1 MILKKILHV
10 IAIIWG
16 FIQTTEA
23 IGTMT
28 SVYLNPV
35 GGNDTNAGT
44 LTYPVQSWDKALQL
58 AADNATIYLAWGAVP
73 VTSGVTVID
82 GNQYGAVNITVSQ
95 NPGYTGGLFAI
106 ADGATGTFS
115 NITLKG
121 SGSAH
126 ALITINSGGTL
137 TIGSSVGMADGVIAM
152 DGRANPIN
160 LTAPPSAGV
169 NFPILTTYQNAT
181 DEGRAIVNAGSVSNP
196 LQYFTLMAP
205 VSTAGVSYELDLDGT
220 VIRLYE
226 RPVTGIYLDPLS
238 GNDAYSGAKSN
249 RPVKTLT

>member
-115 NITLKG
+115 KTVLKQVTSRLSYMILRQVFMAVVKLSRLESISSRSLPMVARLP
-121 SGSAH
+121 SGKE
-126 ALITINSGGTL
+126 I
-137 TIGSSVGMADGVIAM
+137 IA
-152 DGRANPIN
+152 
-160 LTAPPSAGV
+160 
-169 NFPILTTYQNAT
+169 
-181 DEGRAIVNAGSVSNP
+181 
-196 LQYFTLMAP
+196 
-205 VSTAGVSYELDLDGT
+205 
-220 VIRLYE
+220 
-226 RPVTGIYLDPLS
+226 
-238 GNDAYSGAKSN
+238 
-249 RPVKTLT
+249 